1 MKTAI
6 FNFLVLQVTVWAV
19 VFSSSLN
26 EQNSDVNHASIS
38 DTWEVVNVGKNVNYE
53 RVLHYPTFNKLT
65 LNNDGS
71 YVRLRDDETL
81 ETGKWNLDTSKSVLT
96 LDNESESQTFEII
109 QLPNSNS
116 KSFIIKE
123 NVKGSNTKY
132 DIKYELT
139 RS

>member
-6 FNFLVLQVTVWAV
+6 FNFLVLQVVVWTL
-19 VFSSSLN
+19 VFSSSIN
-26 EQNSDVNHASIS
+26 EKTSEVNYATIS
-38 DTWEVVNVGKNVNYE
+38 DTWEVVNIGENINQDVVM
-53 RVLHYPTFNKLT
+53 HYPTFNKLT
-65 LNNDGS
+65 LNLDGS
-71 YVRLRDDETL
+71 YIRLRDDETL
-81 ETGKWNLDTSKSVLT
+81 ESGKWSLDASKSQLT
-96 LDNESESQTFEII
+96 LTNESETQKFEII

-123 NVKGSNTKY
+123 NVKGLNEKY

>member
-1 MKTAI
+1 MKTTI

-38 DTWEVVNVGKNVNYE
+38 DTWEVVNVGKNINQDM
-53 RVLHYPTFNKLT
+53 VLHYPTFNKLT
-65 LNNDGS
+65 LNIDGS
-71 YVRLRDDETL
+71 YIRLRDDETL
-81 ETGKWNLDTSKSVLT
+81 ETGKWSIDTSKSLLT
-96 LDNESESQTFEII
+96 LTNESETQKFEII

-123 NVKGSNTKY
+123 NVKGLNTKY

>member
-6 FNFLVLQVTVWAV
+6 FNFLVLQVVVWTL
-19 VFSSSLN
+19 VFSSSIN
-26 EQNSDVNHASIS
+26 EKTSEVNYATIS
-38 DTWEVVNVGKNVNYE
+38 DTWEVVNIGENINQDVVM
-53 RVLHYPTFNKLT
+53 HYPTFNKLT
-65 LNNDGS
+65 LNLDGS
-71 YVRLRDDETL
+71 YIRLRVDETL
-81 ETGKWNLDTSKSVLT
+81 ESGKWSLDASKSQLT
-96 LDNESESQTFEII
+96 LTNESETQKFEQI

-123 NVKGSNTKY
+123 SVKGLNAKY

>member
-1 MKTAI
+1 MKTTI
-6 FNFLVLQVTVWAV
+6 FNFLVLQVVVWSV
-19 VFSSSLN
+19 VFSSSINVQKN
-26 EQNSDVNHASIS
+26 EVNYASIS
-38 DTWEVVNVGKNVNYE
+38 DTWEVVNVGKNVSHE

-65 LNNDGS
+65 LNLDGS
-71 YVRLRDDETL
+71 YIRLRDDETL
-81 ETGKWNLDTSKSVLT
+81 ESGKWSLDASKSKLT
-96 LDNESESQTFEII
+96 LSNESETQKFEII

-123 NVKGSNTKY
+123 NVNDSNVKY

>member
-6 FNFLVLQVTVWAV
+6 FNFLVLQVVVWTL
-19 VFSSSLN
+19 VFSSSIN
-26 EQNSDVNHASIS
+26 EKTSEVNYATIS
-38 DTWEVVNVGKNVNYE
+38 DTWEVVNIGENINQDVVM
-53 RVLHYPTFNKLT
+53 HYPTFNKLT
-65 LNNDGS
+65 LNIDGS

-81 ETGKWNLDTSKSVLT
+81 ESGKWSIDTSRSQLI
-96 LDNESESQTFEII
+96 LMNESETRKFEII
-109 QLPNSNS
+109 QLPNSGS

-123 NVKGSNTKY
+123 NVKGLNAKY

>member
-109 QLPNSNS
+109 QLPNSSS

-123 NVKGSNTKY
+123 NVNDSNAKY
-132 DIKYELT
+132 NIKYELT